1 MKLDINEVK
10 ETVKTFVNK
19 RFLKNAGGKELTYS
33 TPLIS
38 GGIIDSILT
47 MQLVVFL
54 EQTYNFEFQ
63 AHEVDKDNL
72 DTIDIISAFVVKKS
86 NG

>member
-1 MKLDINEVK
+1 MRTDINEIK
-10 ETVKTFVNK
+10 EKIKTFVVE
-19 RFLKNAGGKELTYS
+19 RFLKNAENKELTYS

-54 EQTYNFEFQ
+54 EQTFNFEFQ

-72 DTIDIISAFVVKKS
+72 DTIDIIAAFVVKKL

>member
-1 MKLDINEVK
+1 MNVDVNEVK
-10 ETVKTFVNK
+10 ETVKTFVQK
-19 RFLKNAGGKELTYS
+19 RFLKNAEDKELTYS

-54 EQTYNFEFQ
+54 EQTYQFEFQ
-63 AHEVDKDNL
+63 AHEVDKENL
-72 DTIDIISAFVVKKS
+72 DTIEIIAGFVAKKL

>member
-1 MKLDINEVK
+1 MSADINEIK
-10 ETVKTFVNK
+10 ETVKTFVK
-19 RFLKNAGGKELTYS
+19 MRFLKNAEDKELTYS

-38 GGIIDSILT
+38 GGLIDSILT

-54 EQTYNFEFQ
+54 EQTYHFEFQ

-72 DTIDIISAFVVKKS
+72 DTIDIISAFVVKKL

>member
-1 MKLDINEVK
+1 MSSNVNEIK
-10 ETVKTFVNK
+10 ETVREFVKN
-19 RFLKNAGGKELTYS
+19 RFLKNSDGLELTYS

-54 EQTYNFEFQ
+54 EQTYSFEFQ

-72 DTIDIISAFVVKKS
+72 DTIEIIAAFVVKKQ

>member
-1 MKLDINEVK
+1 MSIEINQVK
-10 ETVKTFVNK
+10 EKVKAFVVE
-19 RFLKNAGGKELTYS
+19 RFLKNAENKELTYS

-38 GGIIDSILT
+38 GGLIDSILT

-54 EQTYNFEFQ
+54 EQTFNFEFQ
-63 AHEVDKDNL
+63 AHEVDRDNL
-72 DTIDIISAFVVKKS
+72 DTIDIIAAFVVKKL

>member
-1 MKLDINEVK
+1 MKVEIDQVR
-10 ETVKTFVNK
+10 ETVKTFIK
-19 RFLKNAGGKELTYS
+19 ERFLKNTDDRELTYS

-38 GGIIDSILT
+38 GGLIDSILT

-54 EQTYNFEFQ
+54 EECYKFEFQ

-72 DTIDIISAFVVKKS
+72 DTINIIADFVVKKL
-86 NG
+86 NA